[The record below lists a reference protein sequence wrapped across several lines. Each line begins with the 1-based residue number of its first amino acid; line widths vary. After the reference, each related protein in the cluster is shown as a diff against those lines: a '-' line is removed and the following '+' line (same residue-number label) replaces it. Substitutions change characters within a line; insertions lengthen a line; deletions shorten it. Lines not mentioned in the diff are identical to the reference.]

1 MKLAV
6 HGIIQDNF
14 DVAFEQIRQQQKGL
28 VIVRLTGGLGNQLFG
43 WALGRSIVKSNNEAN
58 LVFDLSDFS
67 KMNPRKFELD
77 QLRLAVVNNVP
88 NHVNLSKF
96 DEKGLDY
103 DPSILDLKPSIYL
116 KGYFQSWKYFQENA
130 SELRDVLLDLRT
142 TQDAWY
148 SRVGPFNAI
157 QVRRGDYL
165 VGHNSQI
172 HGVLSK
178 DYFLSGARLLEKRSP
193 NSNFIIF
200 SDDLIFA
207 KSLSSEINSA
217 SVDEVNDSPL
227 QTLLRMSF
235 ASNFLISNSTF
246 GWWAAWVGSMNS
258 RNTIVPS
265 AWLKSIKKDLSD
277 FYLEGWEVLESR
289 FE

>member
-1 MKLAV
+1 MGLAV
-6 HGIIQDNF
+6 LGIIRDNF
-14 DVAFEQIRQQQKGL
+14 EVAFQKIRQQQEGL
-28 VIVRLTGGLGNQLFG
+28 VVVRLTGGLGNQLFG
-43 WALGRSIVKSNNEAN
+43 WALGRSIVQSNNDAH

-67 KMNPRKFELD
+67 RINPRKFELD
-77 QLRLAVVNNVP
+77 PLGLAVVNKVP
-88 NHVNLSKF
+88 NHVNLRKI
-96 DEKGLDY
+96 EEAGLDF
-103 DPSILDLKPSIYL
+103 DPSILDSKPSIYL
-116 KGYFQSWKYFQENA
+116 KGYFQSWKYFQKNA
-130 SELRDVLLDLRT
+130 SELRDVLLDLRS

-148 SRVGPFNAI
+148 ARVGPFNAI

-165 VGHNSQI
+165 LGHNFQI

-178 DYFLSGARLLEKRSP
+178 DYFLTGARLLEKRSP
-193 NSNFIIF
+193 NQNFIIF

-207 KSLSSEINSA
+207 KMLSGEINSA

-235 ASNFLISNSTF
+235 ASNFLISNSSF

-258 RNTIVPS
+258 RSTIVPS
-265 AWLKSIKKDLSD
+265 VWLKSTEKDLSD